1 MRPQTIKPPTPP
13 PAQPSM
19 DQNLIDEQARML
31 KEYEDKQNNLVAA
44 REAEERRR
52 ADAEAAQRAE
62 FERRQAEQAE
72 RERLAQEQLMQQQM
86 MQYNNQAANQLH
98 ELERELLAMRGQYER
113 DQLMLEQYDRVRLP
127 ASGGAAAGA
136 DARGSGS
143 ARSRARWR
151 AWGRSSS
158 SR

>member
-13 PAQPSM
+13 PAQPNM

-127 ASGGAAAGA
+127 ASGAAAGA
-136 DARGSGS
+136 DARRSGS